1 MKPKRIIAIG
11 DIHGELDKLNLL
23 LDWVSPT
30 EDDQL
35 VFLGDYI
42 DRGRSSCGV
51 IERLLSFRQGFP
63 TTIFLR
69 GNHEQMLLDALE
81 EEKGKT
87 HTDPSERKGLRLYN
101 STLEMFLGNGGKETL
116 HSYGVIS
123 VEDIPEDHIDF
134 MASTTSWW
142 VYENFTFVH
151 AGLEPN
157 VPLEEQYKFTLLW
170 ARNSP
175 PGKNGKI
182 HVVGHTPTP
191 DGEPRLEAGLY
202 SLDTGAVY
210 GRSLTACDVLTKEV
224 WQI

>member
-42 DRGRSSCGV
+42 DRGKSSCGV

-87 HTDPSERKGLRLYN
+87 HTAPSEKKGLRLYN
-101 STLEMFLGNGGKETL
+101 SKLEMFLGNGGKETL
-116 HSYGVIS
+116 HSYGVIRLQ
-123 VEDIPEDHIDF
+123 DIPEDHIDF

-142 VYENFTFVH
+142 VYENFIFVH

-157 VPLEEQYKFTLLW
+157 VPLEKQDQFTLLW
-170 ARNSP
+170 ARNSR

-191 DGEPRLEAGLY
+191 NGEPCFEAGLY

-210 GRSLTACDVLTKEV
+210 GRSLTACDVLTKEI

>member
-1 MKPKRIIAIG
+1 MKPKRIITIG
-11 DIHGELDKLNLL
+11 DIHGELNKLNLL
-23 LDWVSPT
+23 LDWVSPA
-30 EDDQL
+30 EDDQI

-51 IERLLSFRQGFP
+51 IDRLLSFRQDFP

-81 EEKGKT
+81 EEKRKT
-87 HTDPSERKGLRLYN
+87 HTDPSERKVFSFYN
-101 STLEMFLGNGGKETL
+101 SILEMFLRNGGKETL
-116 HSYGVIS
+116 HSYGVNR
-123 VEDIPEDHIDF
+123 VKDIPEDHIDF
-134 MASTTSWW
+134 MASTTFWW
-142 VYENFTFVH
+142 VYKNFIFVH

-157 VPLEEQYKFTLLW
+157 VPLEEQYQGTLLW

-182 HVVGHTPTP
+182 HVVGHTPTS

-210 GRSLTACDVLTKEV
+210 GRSLTACDVLTKKV